1 MLSRTHGSILGNL
14 PNLAQMTTSTIGTT
28 YLKDRTGID
37 GYKSRSQKIE
47 VETRSSNM
55 QGMEFDS
62 KLDSREDYDI
72 LEVLQGKEIQ
82 HWQIKNTLKK
92 LRENLDEY
100 LRREKPLRAWR
111 FWREG

>member
-82 HWQIKNTLKK
+82 H
-92 LRENLDEY
+92 
-100 LRREKPLRAWR
+100 
-111 FWREG
+111 